1 MHNMPR
7 PALSTDAERLKPI
20 AWFPPMWAL
29 GCGVVACG
37 AAVADRWSLVIVGV
51 LLAWAY
57 SALGSNFFV
66 IGMLGS
72 ALALR
77 AAANAA

>member
-1 MHNMPR
+1 M
-7 PALSTDAERLKPI
+7 ALPQLSAVTELFKPI
-20 AWFPPMWAL
+20 TWFPPMWAL